1 MDTTTPSL
9 ELTQAAQALDQSFHA
24 AMARRGAGL
33 SPVSMARAWTDWV
46 LNLAVSPGT
55 QALLV
60 TQAQRL
66 ALDWLAQT
74 RPLTHPSSDAAGDAI
89 PGSLVHALAADAR
102 FRDPAWRAQ
111 PWQAL
116 ASANKAWELWW
127 KQAADLRGMEPH
139 SREQMHFF
147 AGQWLDMLSP
157 GNWLASNPQAL
168 QRALETGGQSLAQGL
183 SHAVDDWRE
192 RHHLPP
198 LQPTEAPLSP
208 GAGLAMTEGDV
219 VMRNDLVELIR
230 YHPSTDKVQAE
241 PVLIVPSCIMKYYIL
256 DLSPHNSMVRWLT
269 GQGHTVY
276 IVSWRNPDENDALL
290 QFDDYVRHG
299 VLDPLDH
306 VHTVHQRAVHLT
318 GYCLGGTFTA
328 IAAAALAH
336 RPSAD
341 GPALASLT
349 LLAAETDF
357 TEPGEM
363 GVLIDNAQV
372 EMLEHMMAEQGFLS
386 GPQMAGSFQFLHS
399 RDLVW
404 TRRTQSVLL
413 GEPPYSSDL
422 MVWNAD
428 VTRLPAVMHSQHL
441 RQMYLA
447 NALAQGHY
455 EFEGEAVS
463 LRNLHLPMFVV
474 GTAKDHVSPWQS
486 VFKIHQLVDSD
497 VTFVLTNGGHNAGIV
512 SQPGHPRRHFQMQ
525 TTARRQRR
533 PTPDQWAATAP
544 HQSGSWWEAWSSWL
558 GSQGSGDWQDAS
570 AKPEPALYPA
580 PGEYVMTRYE
590 D

>member
-1 MDTTTPSL
+1 
-9 ELTQAAQALDQSFHA
+9 
-24 AMARRGAGL
+24 
-33 SPVSMARAWTDWV
+33 
-46 LNLAVSPGT
+46 
-55 QALLV
+55 
-60 TQAQRL
+60 
-66 ALDWLAQT
+66 
-74 RPLTHPSSDAAGDAI
+74 
-89 PGSLVHALAADAR
+89 
-102 FRDPAWRAQ
+102 
-111 PWQAL
+111 
-116 ASANKAWELWW
+116 
-127 KQAADLRGMEPH
+127 
-139 SREQMHFF
+139 
-147 AGQWLDMLSP
+147 
-157 GNWLASNPQAL
+157 
-168 QRALETGGQSLAQGL
+168 
-183 SHAVDDWRE
+183 
-192 RHHLPP
+192 
-198 LQPTEAPLSP
+198 
-208 GAGLAMTEGDV
+208 
-219 VMRNDLVELIR
+219 
-230 YHPSTDKVQAE
+230 
-241 PVLIVPSCIMKYYIL
+241 MKYYIL

-463 LRNLHLPMFVV
+463 LRHLHLPMFVV
-474 GTAKDHVSPWQS
+474 GTAKDHVSPWRS

-512 SQPGHPRRHFQMQ
+512 SQPGHPRRHFQLQ

-544 HQSGSWWEAWSSWL
+544 HQSGSWWEAWSRWL
-558 GSQGSGDWQDAS
+558 GGQGSGDWQDAS
-570 AKPEPALYPA
+570 AKAEPALYPA